1 MQWHQPD
8 HMQTIRTSLQTA
20 SHINT
25 SSINFYS
32 PDALSDAQPTKA
44 LKATNKKIVNTAVP
58 SVL

>member
-32 PDALSDAQPTKA
+32 PDALSDAKPTKA
-44 LKATNKKIVNTAVP
+44 LKATNTTTV
-58 SVL
+58 